1 MKLRTGDPSGS
12 LARMLQ
18 TLADWLSAP
27 RCMCCVID
35 HHEVRSAPI
44 AVRMQR
50 KGWFGNRVK
59 ELIQILNRPR
69 AIAGLLTC
77 HGALPSSWLR
87 SINKDSNINMLARKR
102 MEGMQPFNDHHICSF
117 HALLANAPMF
127 RERPQGNVGSAAT
140 SQCRNVLCQSFQVRR
155 FWEVAQMFRRRVIV
169 GQIVVGT
176 DHAL

>member
-69 AIAGLLTC
+69 AIAGLLTELEDRL
-77 HGALPSSWLR
+77 GIVIEDDEVDGEMLESFGSLVTFAQGKAL
-87 SINKDSNINMLARKR
+87 K
-102 MEGMQPFNDHHICSF
+102 
-117 HALLANAPMF
+117 
-127 RERPQGNVGSAAT
+127 
-140 SQCRNVLCQSFQVRR
+140 
-155 FWEVAQMFRRRVIV
+155 
-169 GQIVVGT
+169 
-176 DHAL
+176 